1 MAAVVGADAGEVTAR
16 VSDAGGNP
24 IAGVQVELSAP
35 PAVVLSP
42 QAGSQN
48 TNAEGLATWRVA
60 RVAQE
65 GQHTLAA
72 VASVLGLDQ
81 GEDPIVLRAQV
92 VVDTSAGQAAAL
104 ELRNLEGD
112 VVPVD
117 EGEQAWVLS
126 GAVGEDVP
134 GVYTLARINGRGGV
148 LSGAGGLALQVL
160 SQPSEGCAAL
170 ANLAAAQF
178 NDQGLLRLGDG
189 LELVLGTVARSCR
202 YRLSVGGVHHD
213 LVLNQRA
220 GTPVGGAFE
229 RNVGTLEAPVW
240 QAAPERLDPRPG
252 YAEAPGG
259 MPLAQT
265 HHVRLRNP
273 QDAFGNALA
282 AGTVLQPAAQN
293 AFVVPEVPVLRAV
306 DGGTALEFAVAGGA
320 NLGED
325 AVVTASSSM
334 GWQQPPVLRFEARQ
348 DPPFI
353 QQVNVAG
360 IDRKT
365 FRNSDRTLPWHGRVR
380 SDVEPRGS
388 SSQDALA
395 WGAAVSVD
403 RFAGQDLFYRPGQD
417 CDGCGVED
425 PEDSLGEYLPPEHQT
440 QAQLAKLTFRGAQRV
455 LFEQADAYGRC
466 VDGLRC
472 SRALITW
479 VDDGRAALDR
489 PQLLG
494 RFALQRAREGLDFVY
509 HAYVPIA
516 LLSGG
521 GVFGAAIETDAGDG
535 EVLVSNVRTFGGRLR
550 PWLRPR
556 QLKVLAPPPP
566 EGLLEY
572 YDNRGELPAG
582 WQGFA
587 RTLDVQRIQADDDDD
602 EELLICGDDVFGG
615 WVAIAH
621 VDEARAARGANP
633 FGADGTVQ
641 AVRTYLTPGFLGDPN
656 SVEIPVAKRFVLGTA
671 DRPSGCAFVRDS
683 PMGPMILSFGRPGSD
698 LYPGVGD
705 LVATPVQAGAPLPT
719 SQAGLAERQLSIRSA
734 WNVPGQ
740 ELSWASWAVPGGL
753 VSGPVVD
760 LGDAVICRMAA
771 TRSGQGLALAA
782 GDCGNYTISK
792 PAYPA
797 VELGV
802 DLAGTRDQA
811 VCTAWN
817 CQVRAM
823 EVHRSPGRLL
833 GVTDWGG
840 VQGVLRFSRH
850 TPYLAW
856 YLPHRYTE
864 GCQAQ
869 NGRMVCPQPVCGD
882 GQLSYGEVCERGA
895 GCTDS
900 CRLVGYEGERP
911 PAGLAVSFAPMAL
924 QDDGGGEPEV
934 TLTQA
939 IAALPLTNEMS
950 PDDGDLKPRGVMN
963 RGLTWRDWYTGRA
976 HCRRL
981 GGDLPTER
989 QWEGVAS
996 GGAGCFEGGPRP
1008 HPWGRTP
1015 RAAASTSYQRQNN
1028 RSGRA
1033 WLGVTPEG
1041 LADLTSNA
1049 VQLGEWTL
1057 EQGNRASGTDP
1068 QSGHRGGSTQAV
1080 FKGGGRHR
1088 AAHYSVRA
1096 RLDENGLDRGSTNNG
1111 SSRCVWHRYFP

>member
-1 MAAVVGADAGEVTAR
+1 MAGVPVRLARPDAVNVSPNLVSQ
-16 VSDAGGNP
+16 VSDAEGLVTWQLAR
-24 IAGVQVELSAP
+24 IAEPGEHRLAVSATVPAGAVGEEPVEL
-35 PAVVLSP
+35 
-42 QAGSQN
+42 
-48 TNAEGLATWRVA
+48 EGEV
-60 RVAQE
+60 
-65 GQHTLAA
+65 
-72 VASVLGLDQ
+72 
-81 GEDPIVLRAQV
+81 IVETGR
-92 VVDTSAGQAAAL
+92 GQAQAL
-104 ELRNLEGD
+104 ELRDLDGD
-112 VVPVD
+112 VVPAD
-117 EGEQAWVLS
+117 EGEQAWVLR

-134 GVYTLARINGRGGV
+134 GVYTLARVNGRGGV
-148 LSGAGGLALQVL
+148 LTGAGGLALQL
-160 SQPSEGCAAL
+160 ISQPSQGCAPLDHL
-170 ANLAAAQF
+170 ASAQF
-178 NDQGLLRLGDG
+178 SEAGLLRLGDG
-189 LELVLGTVARSCR
+189 LELRLGTAARRCR
-202 YRLSVGGVHHD
+202 YRLSVGGVFHD
-213 LVLNQRA
+213 LLVVQEA
-220 GTPVGGAFE
+220 GAPVGGSFE
-229 RNVGTLEAPVW
+229 VNAGTLEAPVW
-240 QAAPERLDPRPG
+240 QAAPDRLDPRPG

-273 QDAFGNALA
+273 QDAFGNAIA

-293 AFVVPEVPVLRAV
+293 AFVVPEVPVLRAA

-334 GWQQPPVLRFEARQ
+334 GWQQPPALRFEARQ

-365 FRNSDRTLPWHGRVR
+365 FRYSDSTLPWHGRVR

-403 RFAGQDLFYRPGQD
+403 RFAGQDLLYRPGQD

-440 QAQLAKLTFRGAQRV
+440 QAQFAKLTFRGAQRV

-472 SRALITW
+472 SRALVTW

-489 PQLLG
+489 PQLVG

-521 GVFGAAIETDAGDG
+521 GVFGATIETDAGDG
-535 EVLVSNVRTFGGRLR
+535 EVLVSNVRTFAGRLR

-633 FGADGTVQ
+633 FGEAGTVQ

-656 SVEIPVAKRFVLGTA
+656 SADIPALKRFVTGTA

-683 PMGPMILSFGRPGSD
+683 PMGAMILSFGRPGSD

-740 ELSWASWAVPGGL
+740 ELSWGSWAVQGGL

-760 LGDAVICRMAA
+760 LGNAIVCRMAA
-771 TRSGQGLALAA
+771 TRGGQGLALAA
-782 GDCGNYTISK
+782 GDCGNYTIAK

-797 VELGV
+797 VELGCGPCGY
-802 DLAGTRDQA
+802 ARPSG
-811 VCTAWN
+811 
-817 CQVRAM
+817 
-823 EVHRSPGRLL
+823 VHRLELPGARH
-833 GVTDWGG
+833 GG
-840 VQGVLRFSRH
+840 
-850 TPYLAW
+850 A
-856 YLPHRYTE
+856 
-864 GCQAQ
+864 
-869 NGRMVCPQPVCGD
+869 PQP
-882 GQLSYGEVCERGA
+882 R
-895 GCTDS
+895 
-900 CRLVGYEGERP
+900 
-911 PAGLAVSFAPMAL
+911 
-924 QDDGGGEPEV
+924 
-934 TLTQA
+934 QA
-939 IAALPLTNEMS
+939 ARC
-950 PDDGDLKPRGVMN
+950 D
-963 RGLTWRDWYTGRA
+963 
-976 HCRRL
+976 RL
-981 GGDLPTER
+981 GR
-989 QWEGVAS
+989 CAR
-996 GGAGCFEGGPRP
+996 C
-1008 HPWGRTP
+1008 
-1015 RAAASTSYQRQNN
+1015 
-1028 RSGRA
+1028 
-1033 WLGVTPEG
+1033 
-1041 LADLTSNA
+1041 LT
-1049 VQLGEWTL
+1049 L
-1057 EQGNRASGTDP
+1057 
-1068 QSGHRGGSTQAV
+1068 
-1080 FKGGGRHR
+1080 
-1088 AAHYSVRA
+1088 
-1096 RLDENGLDRGSTNNG
+1096 
-1111 SSRCVWHRYFP
+1111 